1 MMPIFQLDGQKYS
14 IETMSPTISKI
25 TTDLQAIENR
35 IQENKN
41 LIAVLTKAKRAYIS
55 ELKTE
60 MISSK
65 AGFDFSVD

>member
-1 MMPIFQLDGQKYS
+1 MMPVFQLDGQKYS

-65 AGFDFSVD
+65 AGLDFSDD

>member
-1 MMPIFQLDGQKYS
+1 MMPVFQLDGQKYS

-35 IQENKN
+35 IQENQN

-60 MISSK
+60 MISAK
-65 AGFDFSVD
+65 AGLDFSVD